1 MHKKYIITGAPGTGK
16 TSLINEL
23 NERGYLC
30 YEEISRKII
39 KGQQKVNGNKTPWG
53 DVSGFVDLVYTQ
65 TIKELTNPVE
75 QNTFID
81 RGLPDT
87 IAYLNA
93 RSLSIPK
100 YLSNFPFDIHYEPII
115 FLAPPWKEIYT
126 NDPQRPQSFQEA
138 KHIHKHLIEV
148 YQNLNFCVKILPKVT
163 LTKRVDF
170 IRSII

>member
-65 TIKELTNPVE
+65 TIKELIIMNPS
-75 QNTFID
+75 FFWH
-81 RGLPDT
+81 LPGKKFT
-87 IAYLNA
+87 QMIRNVL
-93 RSLSIPK
+93 SLFKKLSIFI
-100 YLSNFPFDIHYEPII
+100 S
-115 FLAPPWKEIYT
+115 
-126 NDPQRPQSFQEA
+126 
-138 KHIHKHLIEV
+138 
-148 YQNLNFCVKILPKVT
+148 IL
-163 LTKRVDF
+163 
-170 IRSII
+170 